1 MFLIWLQEQMNQGF
15 LANIYNVNVNLMV
28 ESVIQIKNETMINL
42 NVSVKSIISGKII
55 IFVILIHVVVKTV
68 YY

>member
-42 NVSVKSIISGKII
+42 NESVKSIISGKII